1 MTDRAKFLENL
12 QVLEADLQEK
22 IASKQGSTA
31 HADETAVDQIANEWQ
46 PLLEAIEE
54 LVGKVKG
61 DIEKYPVSNDQH
73 SDPRDRRDR
82 MDGFVIKAAESIYQ
96 STPNSHY
103 VLGRIFECLLIAEGE
118 LDQS

>member
-12 QVLEADLQEK
+12 QVLEADLQDK
-22 IASKQGSTA
+22 TTCKQESTA
-31 HADETAVDQIANEWQ
+31 HGDEAAVNQIANEWR

-54 LVGKVKG
+54 LVDGVKG
-61 DIEKYPVSNDQH
+61 DIEKYPASNDKH

-82 MDGFVIKAAESIYQ
+82 MDGFVIKAAESINQ
-96 STPNSHY
+96 STCNSHY